1 MMIEGKVRLDSIEK
15 VKEFVSITIRFDTDI
30 DLVSGRYV
38 VDAKSILGI
47 FSMDL
52 SKPLV
57 LQIHEGQANTEELLA
72 LLKEYMVE

>member
-1 MMIEGKVRLDSIEK
+1 MTEIKVSLDSIEK
-15 VKEFVSITIRFDTDI
+15 VKQFVSITNEFDTDF

-38 VDAKSILGI
+38 IDAKSILGI

-57 LQIHEGQANTEELLA
+57 LQIHEHQEAAREILES
-72 LLKEYMVE
+72 LKEYVV